1 MQTRHES
8 WSRRQWDEWVLRQV
22 GVQDEVWPCRLKG
35 LCHQMMM
42 KTFGILKMLD
52 KVNMLYTLKV
62 WTFGILK
69 MLDKVNMQYT
79 LKVWTFGILKM
90 LDKVNVMNTLK
101 V

>member
-1 MQTRHES
+1 
-8 WSRRQWDEWVLRQV
+8 
-22 GVQDEVWPCRLKG
+22 
-35 LCHQMMM
+35 MM
-42 KTFGILKMLD
+42 K
-52 KVNMLYTLKV
+52 
-62 WTFGILK
+62 TFGILK